1 MFIVVNALEQA
12 VEQVAGALLARA
24 RLNNAREHVAAHS
37 RAAHGQLG
45 HHAAHEGHDAGR
57 KVHEAAVVHLPED
70 LVELLDVLGMLG
82 VAVLHAGRVAEVAV
96 ENVGASLIKK
106 IKMCLNYGIRNYIV
120 ELEQDIGLVQRAA
133 SIGTEV

>member
-1 MFIVVNALEQA
+1 MRSKTNLFGKLLKACPLYLAVFIVVNALEKA
-12 VEQVAGALLARA
+12 VEHVAGALLPRA

-70 LVELLDVLGMLG
+70 LVELLDVLGVLS

-96 ENVGASLIKK
+96 ENV
-106 IKMCLNYGIRNYIV
+106 
-120 ELEQDIGLVQRAA
+120 
-133 SIGTEV
+133 

>member
-1 MFIVVNALEQA
+1 MRSKTNLFGKLLKACPLYLAVFIIVDALEKA
-12 VEQVAGALLARA
+12 VEQVAGALLPGA

-70 LVELLDVLGMLG
+70 LVELLDVLGVLS

-96 ENVGASLIKK
+96 ENV
-106 IKMCLNYGIRNYIV
+106 
-120 ELEQDIGLVQRAA
+120 
-133 SIGTEV
+133 